1 MTGEIKKCDLG
12 GLFWTVWINP
22 DSEGAPKEER
32 DLAYQ
37 QSRIVWGWRGE
48 LMTRPQAKTAK

>member
-12 GLFWTVWINP
+12 GLLWTVWINP

-37 QSRIVWGWRGE
+37 QSRTVWGWG
-48 LMTRPQAKTAK
+48 